1 MNARRGHMFTL
12 GLIYFSIG
20 KYSLLSREFS
30 VIIKQNM
37 DAMRSL
43 NQFERRKEYV
53 WREKLSC
60 V

>member
-1 MNARRGHMFTL
+1 MNARRARMFTL

-30 VIIKQNM
+30 VIIKLSM

-43 NQFERRKEYV
+43 NQFERRREYV

>member
-1 MNARRGHMFTL
+1 MNARRAHMFTL
-12 GLIYFSIG
+12 GLIFFSIG

>member
-1 MNARRGHMFTL
+1 MNARGAHMFTL

-53 WREKLSC
+53 
-60 V
+60 

>member
-1 MNARRGHMFTL
+1 MNARGAHMFTP

-20 KYSLLSREFS
+20 KYGLLSREFS

>member
-1 MNARRGHMFTL
+1 MNARRAHMFML

>member
-1 MNARRGHMFTL
+1 MNARRAHMFTL
-12 GLIYFSIG
+12 GLIYFSIC

>member
-1 MNARRGHMFTL
+1 MNARRAHMVTL